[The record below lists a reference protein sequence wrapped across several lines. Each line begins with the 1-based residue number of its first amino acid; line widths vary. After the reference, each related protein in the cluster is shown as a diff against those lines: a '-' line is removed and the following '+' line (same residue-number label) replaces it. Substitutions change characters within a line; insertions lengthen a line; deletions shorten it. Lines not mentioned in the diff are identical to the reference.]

1 MYSGDFASDLR
12 AAIGAVARLP
22 FEGDQV
28 VDVLRGIEPTAANDP
43 NDEDH
48 TTFWLVV
55 ADQFAKRGISS
66 ERVREKAIEII
77 DQGTDIEMLA
87 RLGMAPILLE
97 KRRTVLRELRGRI
110 AAPASNTKKR
120 VVLKKP
126 QAFVMECGEAFIYP
140 TSQGQCI
147 NSYFPSKLRIPN
159 WRQDSWSAAIIVD
172 AGRAFGFLAWY
183 RPVTLLT
190 ASAEK
195 PDFAQMRL
203 IAPWVLRRPGTCSP
217 VHFKR
222 MELEKVGTLPVE
234 IGKLKALFP
243 EMKHGT
249 YQAVNDI
256 SIVNELS
263 VRPERGLS
271 SYPIIA
277 KLDSILS

>member
-1 MYSGDFASDLR
+1 MGVWGSSLYSGDFASDLR

-147 NSYFPSKLRIPN
+147 NSYF
-159 WRQDSWSAAIIVD
+159 
-172 AGRAFGFLAWY
+172 
-183 RPVTLLT
+183 
-190 ASAEK
+190 
-195 PDFAQMRL
+195 
-203 IAPWVLRRPGTCSP
+203 
-217 VHFKR
+217 
-222 MELEKVGTLPVE
+222 
-234 IGKLKALFP
+234 
-243 EMKHGT
+243 
-249 YQAVNDI
+249 
-256 SIVNELS
+256 
-263 VRPERGLS
+263 
-271 SYPIIA
+271 
-277 KLDSILS
+277 